1 MTEASERNPLRLEV
15 RSYFATPVAVVRL
28 PDAGTL
34 NDALRAIIL
43 AREDA
48 APSTDHSNRGGWQS
62 DWDLPDWG
70 GAAGKA
76 LFASATDLANRL
88 TCDRAGKPA
97 KVAWRLNAW
106 ANVNRRDHGNEFHL
120 HPGSFWSGVYY
131 VDDGGIAEDPDLGGE
146 LEIQDPR
153 GAAAVMYAPM
163 LAPNV
168 PGGLSTGVSELIR
181 PEAGTMILFP
191 AWISHSVR
199 PYRGDGVRISIAFNL
214 SV

>member
-1 MTEASERNPLRLEV
+1 MTETGERNPIRLEV
-15 RSYFATPVAVVRL
+15 RSYFATPIAVAHL
-28 PDAGTL
+28 PDAGAQ
-34 NDALRAIIL
+34 NEALRAIIL
-43 AREDA
+43 AREGE
-48 APSTDHSNRGGWQS
+48 APSNDHSNLGGWQS
-62 DWDLPDWG
+62 DWDFQEWG
-70 GAAGKA
+70 GTAGQAILAAANG
-76 LFASATDLANRL
+76 LADRL

-97 KVAWRLNAW
+97 KVAWKVNAW

-131 VDDGGIAEDPDLGGE
+131 VDDGGIADNPDLGGE
-146 LEIQDPR
+146 FEMQDPR

-191 AWISHSVR
+191 AWMSHAVR
-199 PYRGDGVRISIAFNL
+199 PYHGDAIRISIAFNL